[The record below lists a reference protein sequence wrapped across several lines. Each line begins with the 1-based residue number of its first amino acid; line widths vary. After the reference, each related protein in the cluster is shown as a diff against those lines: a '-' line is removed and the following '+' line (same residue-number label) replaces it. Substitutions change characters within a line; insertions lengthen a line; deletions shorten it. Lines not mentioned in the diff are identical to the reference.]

1 MSIESRRRQRKN
13 REISFGDPDR
23 FSKIREFFSKKILL
37 WKIRL
42 RVEIM
47 DIYRANEGIEGTV
60 EKFPPII
67 LCNTDCTI
75 SFREIENF
83 RKSASLA
90 SKWRVFSGW
99 RGLKHRIHSFFLPV
113 PISSSVGIPYVF
125 TGVFIYAAF
134 YPRSC
139 LSLSPSLPLLF
150 CSLLLCPFFLLSDEH
165 TTFHV
170 LFFSLLPLFHL
181 FASSLQTAE
190 NHSPRK

>member
-13 REISFGDPDR
+13 REISFGDPGR
-23 FSKIREFFSKKILL
+23 FSNIREFFSKKILL
-37 WKIRL
+37 WKIHL

-47 DIYRANEGIEGTV
+47 DIYRANEGIEETV

-139 LSLSPSLPLLF
+139 LSLSLSSPS
-150 CSLLLCPFFLLSDEH
+150 FLLSSSLP
-165 TTFHV
+165 V
-170 LFFSLLPLFHL
+170 LSSFRRAHHLSRLIFFTLTPLPLVRQF
-181 FASSLQTAE
+181 SSDSREPLST
-190 NHSPRK
+190 